1 MTRVIFRVSETGD
14 YAVSKTVQG
23 VSGELSS
30 TGARSG
36 KLTAAEREKIAGY
49 LKEADLPGLGSG
61 VMELAGGSGT
71 EDGWAGSINFV
82 QPDKKTVI
90 RYESHG
96 GWPTDPKAQ
105 EMLTRFGMFLDRVKV
120 LAWRLANGTEAKPG
134 PAVERTQH

>member
-1 MTRVIFRVSETGD
+1 MRHGGCTGNTWKCRRIRGREAGDARDIPRVGEGRLRGFRR
-14 YAVSKTVQG
+14 SKG
-23 VSGELSS
+23 NPEKLHS

-36 KLTAAEREKIAGY
+36 KLTAAEREKMAGY

-105 EMLTRFGMFLDRVKV
+105 EM
-120 LAWRLANGTEAKPG
+120 
-134 PAVERTQH
+134 